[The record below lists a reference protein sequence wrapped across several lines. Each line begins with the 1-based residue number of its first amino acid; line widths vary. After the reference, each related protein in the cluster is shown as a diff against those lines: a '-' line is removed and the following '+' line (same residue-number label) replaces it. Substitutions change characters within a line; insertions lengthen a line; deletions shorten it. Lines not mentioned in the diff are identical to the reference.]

1 MLSGMDG
8 GKSEGGRNA
17 RVRAR
22 GGSGLDGRARQDSL
36 DDKGR
41 LILVVCSD
49 AGRLDLVL
57 TAVSRRFGHDP
68 RVAFMRPI
76 ATRQM
81 PAGGGVAVSR
91 NGFAALERIG
101 GVVLGWRNG
110 GAAYGHC
117 VSLLARLAA
126 GEIVVAGAGADL
138 APEARAIWPDV
149 RLVHLAGATDSA
161 RAGLTPRA
169 CLSRL
174 TGRPAALGR
183 LLADDADE
191 RVADRGDLPETVLSL
206 SDAIR
211 GLVPAPGTH
220 RAVKPQV
227 PRGRRA

>member
-1 MLSGMDG
+1 MLSGIDG
-8 GKSEGGRNA
+8 GKSGSA
-17 RVRAR
+17 RKVRAR
-22 GGSGLDGRARQDSL
+22 PRDGIGSTGAARQDKP

-68 RVAFMRPI
+68 RVTFMRPI

-110 GAAYGHC
+110 STAYGHC
-117 VSLLARLAA
+117 VSLLARLSA

-149 RLVHLAGATDSA
+149 RLVHLAGTTDSA

-183 LLADDADE
+183 LLAGEADE
-191 RVADRGDLPETVLSL
+191 RVPDRGDLPETVLSL
-206 SDAIR
+206 SAAIR
-211 GLVPAPGTH
+211 GLVPADGLR
-220 RAVKPQV
+220 RAYKPQP
-227 PRGRRA
+227 PRGQRA